1 MVHITHNKHRLL
13 ELTIHIIC
21 WGLFFGFPL
30 FFTQDNSGSID
41 WREFINHSGVSLSF
55 FVIFYINYL
64 LFIPKV
70 LFKEHTGQFILLNIL
85 LILVVSIGLRY
96 WHNIIA
102 FPPPAPRRP
111 HLPPQYIFYIRDIT
125 SMIFTVGLS
134 VAIRMSLRW
143 SATELER
150 REAVKSRTEAELKNL
165 RNQLNPHFLLN
176 TLNNIYAL
184 TAFDTEKAQQ
194 AIQELSKLLRYVL
207 YDNQETFVPLTK
219 EVEFIQNYI
228 ELMRIRVSSA
238 VKINTNFQIR
248 PDSQSPVA
256 PLLFISLIENA
267 FKHGISPTEPSFI
280 DIMLTEK
287 DDEIHCVIRNS
298 NYPKNAMDKSG
309 SGIGLEQVRK
319 RLELLYAGRYEW
331 HQQISSNQKE
341 YSSILTIKIPDNNK
355 KNAFKHGISPTEP
368 SFIDIMLTEKDDEIH
383 CVIRNSNYPKNAMD
397 KSGSGIGLEQV
408 RKRLELLYAGRYEWH
423 QQISSNQ
430 KEYSSIL
437 TIKIPDNNKKILP

>member
-1 MVHITHNKHRLL
+1 MKSN
-13 ELTIHIIC
+13 
-21 WGLFFGFPL
+21 
-30 FFTQDNSGSID
+30 
-41 WREFINHSGVSLSF
+41 SLSKASVSYLWDF
-55 FVIFYINYL
+55 LLYSSLGCISYFLLVNYTDIPVRHQNRLINPEGILAAIILFNGVGISMKYINLKISETYPVFLKRRKMLLLFLAVTAVALLGSNYL
-64 LFIPKV
+64 LSAFAKIV
-70 LFKEHTGQFILLNIL
+70 
-85 LILVVSIGLRY
+85 IGSP
-96 WHNIIA
+96 
-102 FPPPAPRRP
+102 FPFR
-111 HLPPQYIFYIRDIT
+111 
-125 SMIFTVGLS
+125 MNGKGLS
-134 VAIRMSLRW
+134 WLLGIWLVELVIVSQFMVNQFYKNLISLYKR
-143 SATELER
+143 SKELE
-150 REAVKSRTEAELKNL
+150 ENNL
-165 RNQLNPHFLLN
+165 RAQYTALQNQLNPHFLLN

-280 DIMLTEK
+280 DIT
-287 DDEIHCVIRNS
+287 
-298 NYPKNAMDKSG
+298 
-309 SGIGLEQVRK
+309 
-319 RLELLYAGRYEW
+319 
-331 HQQISSNQKE
+331 
-341 YSSILTIKIPDNNK
+341 
-355 KNAFKHGISPTEP
+355 
-368 SFIDIMLTEKDDEIH
+368 LTEKDDEIH

>member
-30 FFTQDNSGSID
+30 FFTQDDSGSID
-41 WREFINHSGVSLSF
+41 WREFINPFWRCLFLSSLSF
-55 FVIFYINYL
+55 ISITCYL
-64 LFIPKV
+64 FLRFFLRNIRDSLF
-70 LFKEHTGQFILLNIL
+70 LLNIL

-143 SATELER
+143 SATELEC

-194 AIQELSKLLRYVL
+194 AIQELSNCCVM
-207 YDNQETFVPLTK
+207 FCM
-219 EVEFIQNYI
+219 I
-228 ELMRIRVSSA
+228 IR
-238 VKINTNFQIR
+238 KH
-248 PDSQSPVA
+248 
-256 PLLFISLIENA
+256 LF
-267 FKHGISPTEPSFI
+267 P
-280 DIMLTEK
+280 
-287 DDEIHCVIRNS
+287 
-298 NYPKNAMDKSG
+298 
-309 SGIGLEQVRK
+309 
-319 RLELLYAGRYEW
+319 
-331 HQQISSNQKE
+331 
-341 YSSILTIKIPDNNK
+341 
-355 KNAFKHGISPTEP
+355 
-368 SFIDIMLTEKDDEIH
+368 
-383 CVIRNSNYPKNAMD
+383 
-397 KSGSGIGLEQV
+397 
-408 RKRLELLYAGRYEWH
+408 
-423 QQISSNQ
+423 
-430 KEYSSIL
+430 
-437 TIKIPDNNKKILP
+437 